1 MPNKDLSRKQKEIL
15 EFIEKYMARKNHSP
29 SIREIAN
36 GVYLNSPATVHI
48 HVQNLIQKGYLK
60 RDESTQKSLVL
71 MVENPFDY
79 SDDQAIRVP
88 FIDRYVHK
96 NILKKINEPEE
107 YFYLTSRMI
116 PQGVDVFVIR
126 IRDNSLIDKGILE
139 DDFGIF
145 EKVDDA
151 FYDDV
156 VALINDD
163 KELVIKLFHYDDT
176 NVFGRLIGIYR
187 EY

>member
-36 GVYLNSPATVHI
+36 GVDLNSPATVHI

-88 FIDRYVHK
+88 F
-96 NILKKINEPEE
+96 
-107 YFYLTSRMI
+107 MI
-116 PQGVDVFVIR
+116 EMCIR
-126 IRDNSLIDKGILE
+126 
-139 DDFGIF
+139 
-145 EKVDDA
+145 
-151 FYDDV
+151 
-156 VALINDD
+156 
-163 KELVIKLFHYDDT
+163 LF
-176 NVFGRLIGIYR
+176 
-187 EY
+187 